1 MRYTIPQNLRVP
13 ATARDIARAK
23 IPRDTKLE
31 LLKIKM
37 EIIGRSL
44 ANPQNEEEKRELL
57 RELGLAK
64 RTADRI
70 GENRRPH

>member
-31 LLKIKM
+31 LLEIKM
-37 EIIGRSL
+37 EIIERSL
-44 ANPQNEEEKRELL
+44 ANPLNEEEKRELL
-57 RELGLAK
+57 REFKLAK

-70 GENRRPH
+70 KKMMTPI